1 MSIACDSQSRRLK
14 ASDLHRRPVAPKTI
28 ESQLVAADRDF
39 VQALREHLT
48 TNENDTDALVAL
60 GLFLLSRGEPNKA
73 LACFNRVSRADPK
86 YPGIWRF
93 KAKAFDALGD
103 AKNAEQCRL
112 RGADP
117 RS

>member
-1 MSIACDSQSRRLK
+1 MASKDAERLLLLDK
-14 ASDLHRRPVAPKTI
+14 
-28 ESQLVAADRDF
+28 DF
-39 VQALREHLT
+39 VEAMRIHL
-48 TNENDTDALVAL
+48 NANPKDHDALVAL
-60 GLFLLSRGEPNKA
+60 GLFLLSRGEADKA
-73 LACFNRVSRADPK
+73 LECFNRVSRADPK

-103 AKNAEQCRL
+103 AESATQCRL

>member
-1 MSIACDSQSRRLK
+1 MANKDEERL
-14 ASDLHRRPVAPKTI
+14 L
-28 ESQLVAADRDF
+28 LADRDF
-39 VQALREHLT
+39 VEALKVHLRADPKD
-48 TNENDTDALVAL
+48 NDALVAL
-60 GLFLLSRGEPNKA
+60 GLFMLSRGEPAKA
-73 LACFNRVSRADPK
+73 LECFNRVSSADPK

-103 AKNAEQCRL
+103 AASAKECRL

>member
-1 MSIACDSQSRRLK
+1 M
-14 ASDLHRRPVAPKTI
+14 
-28 ESQLVAADRDF
+28 
-39 VQALREHLT
+39 
-48 TNENDTDALVAL
+48 
-60 GLFLLSRGEPNKA
+60 LSRGDAEKA
-73 LACFNRVSRADPK
+73 LECFNRVSRAEPT

-103 AKNAEQCRL
+103 KAAAERCRL

>member
-1 MSIACDSQSRRLK
+1 MASKDAERL
-14 ASDLHRRPVAPKTI
+14 L
-28 ESQLVAADRDF
+28 LVDKDF
-39 VQALREHLT
+39 VEALRVHLRGDPKD
-48 TNENDTDALVAL
+48 NDALVAL
-60 GLFLLSRGEPNKA
+60 GLFMLSRGEAEKA
-73 LACFNRVSRADPK
+73 LECFNRVSKADPK

-103 AKNAEQCRL
+103 RESAKQCRL

>member
-1 MSIACDSQSRRLK
+1 MRMPPKDPAPDVVVADREFIETLK
-14 ASDLHRRPVAPKTI
+14 AHLHANPK
-28 ESQLVAADRDF
+28 D
-39 VQALREHLT
+39 H
-48 TNENDTDALVAL
+48 DALVAL
-60 GLFLLSRGEPNKA
+60 GLFFLSRSEPDKA
-73 LACFNRVSRADPK
+73 LECFNRVSRADPK

-103 AKNAEQCRL
+103 SAAAAQCRL

>member
-1 MSIACDSQSRRLK
+1 MASKDSERL
-14 ASDLHRRPVAPKTI
+14 L
-28 ESQLVAADRDF
+28 LVDKDF
-39 VQALREHLT
+39 VEALRVHLKS
-48 TNENDTDALVAL
+48 NPKDHDALVAL
-60 GLFLLSRGEPNKA
+60 GLFMLSRGEAEKA
-73 LACFNRVSRADPK
+73 LECFNRVSREDPK

-103 AKNAEQCRL
+103 AESAKQCRL

>member
-1 MSIACDSQSRRLK
+1 MAGKDVSEKL
-14 ASDLHRRPVAPKTI
+14 L
-28 ESQLVAADRDF
+28 LVDRDL
-39 VQALREHLT
+39 VEALKLHLRE
-48 TNENDTDALVAL
+48 NPKDNDALVAL
-60 GLFLLSRGEPNKA
+60 GLFMLSRREPDKA
-73 LACFNRVSRADPK
+73 LECFNRVSASDPK

-103 AKNAEQCRL
+103 KVAAEQCRL

>member
-1 MSIACDSQSRRLK
+1 MAAKEPAEKQLLVDREFIEALK
-14 ASDLHRRPVAPKTI
+14 IHLRADPK
-28 ESQLVAADRDF
+28 D
-39 VQALREHLT
+39 H
-48 TNENDTDALVAL
+48 DALVAL
-60 GLFLLSRGEPNKA
+60 GLFMLSRGDAAKA
-73 LACFNRVSRADPK
+73 LECFNRVSQADPK

-103 AKNAEQCRL
+103 KAAAEQCRL

>member
-1 MSIACDSQSRRLK
+1 MASKDAERLLLLDK
-14 ASDLHRRPVAPKTI
+14 
-28 ESQLVAADRDF
+28 DF
-39 VQALREHLT
+39 VEALRVHLRA
-48 TNENDTDALVAL
+48 NPKDHDALVAL
-60 GLFLLSRGEPNKA
+60 GLFLLSRGESDKA
-73 LACFNRVSRADPK
+73 LECFNRVSKADPK

-103 AKNAEQCRL
+103 AESAAQCRL

>member
-1 MSIACDSQSRRLK
+1 MASKDAERL
-14 ASDLHRRPVAPKTI
+14 L
-28 ESQLVAADRDF
+28 LVDKDF
-39 VQALREHLT
+39 VEALRVHLKG
-48 TNENDTDALVAL
+48 NPQDHDALVAL
-60 GLFLLSRGEPNKA
+60 GLFMLSRGEAEKA
-73 LACFNRVSRADPK
+73 LECFNRVSKADPK

-103 AKNAEQCRL
+103 AESAKQCRL

>member
-1 MSIACDSQSRRLK
+1 MASKDTERL
-14 ASDLHRRPVAPKTI
+14 L
-28 ESQLVAADRDF
+28 LVDKDF
-39 VQALREHLT
+39 VEALRVHLKG
-48 TNENDTDALVAL
+48 NPKDHDALVAL
-60 GLFLLSRGEPNKA
+60 GLFMLSRGEAEKA
-73 LACFNRVSRADPK
+73 LECFNRVSREDPK

-103 AKNAEQCRL
+103 AEAAKQCRL

>member
-1 MSIACDSQSRRLK
+1 MASKDAERL
-14 ASDLHRRPVAPKTI
+14 L
-28 ESQLVAADRDF
+28 LADRDF
-39 VQALREHLT
+39 VEALRVHLRA
-48 TNENDTDALVAL
+48 NPKDHDALVAL
-60 GLFLLSRGEPNKA
+60 GLFMLSGGEPAKA
-73 LACFNRVSRADPK
+73 LECFNRVSQADPR

-103 AKNAEQCRL
+103 AAAAEECRL

>member
-1 MSIACDSQSRRLK
+1 MSERMPTKGPAAEL
-14 ASDLHRRPVAPKTI
+14 A
-28 ESQLVAADRDF
+28 AADREF
-39 VQALREHLT
+39 LEALKAHLQADPKDH
-48 TNENDTDALVAL
+48 DALVAL
-60 GLFLLSRGEPNKA
+60 GLLLLSRHQPEKA
-73 LACFNRVSRADPK
+73 LECFNRVSRADPK

-103 AKNAEQCRL
+103 TKAAEECRL

>member
-1 MSIACDSQSRRLK
+1 M
-14 ASDLHRRPVAPKTI
+14 ASKDAERML
-28 ESQLVAADRDF
+28 LVDKDF
-39 VQALREHLT
+39 VEALRVHLRGDPKD
-48 TNENDTDALVAL
+48 NDALVAL
-60 GLFLLSRGEPNKA
+60 GLFMLSRGEAEKA
-73 LACFNRVSRADPK
+73 LECFNRVSKADPK

-103 AKNAEQCRL
+103 RESAKQCRL

>member
-1 MSIACDSQSRRLK
+1 MAEKETAER
-14 ASDLHRRPVAPKTI
+14 
-28 ESQLVAADRDF
+28 QLLVDRDF
-39 VQALREHLT
+39 VESLKVHLRSNPKDH
-48 TNENDTDALVAL
+48 DALVAL
-60 GLFLLSRGEPNKA
+60 GLFMLSRGEADKA
-73 LACFNRVSRADPK
+73 LECFNRVSQAEPR

-103 AKNAEQCRL
+103 EAAAEQCRL

>member
-1 MSIACDSQSRRLK
+1 MVSKDAERLLLVDKDFVEALRVHLK
-14 ASDLHRRPVAPKTI
+14 ANPK
-28 ESQLVAADRDF
+28 D
-39 VQALREHLT
+39 H
-48 TNENDTDALVAL
+48 DALVAL
-60 GLFLLSRGEPNKA
+60 GLFMLSGGEAGKA
-73 LACFNRVSRADPK
+73 LECFNRVSREDPK

-103 AKNAEQCRL
+103 AESAKQCRL

>member
-1 MSIACDSQSRRLK
+1 MADHDLVDALK
-14 ASDLHRRPVAPKTI
+14 DH
-28 ESQLVAADRDF
+28 
-39 VQALREHLT
+39 LRA
-48 TNENDTDALVAL
+48 NPNDYDALVAL
-60 GLFLLSRGEPNKA
+60 GLVMLSLRQPDKA
-73 LACFNRVSRADPK
+73 LDCFNRVSRADPK

-103 AKNAEQCRL
+103 GANAELCRL